1 LGGLKELGF
10 PGGGW
15 HGSLEGKVDWK
26 VGILS
31 DVDLRIIGLH
41 GFLKPV
47 EHFCVYLAQ
56 FFYWMMV

>member
-1 LGGLKELGF
+1 MF

-31 DVDLRIIGLH
+31 DVDLKIIGLH